1 MQSLIKLTRKW
12 KLHLKIVIV
21 VTATDENIKG
31 SPFNL
36 DVMPDQE
43 IKKVEVEDM
52 KSKIHE
58 KKQMRNEII
67 QNNKKLEEEVL
78 ALRKKLEQ
86 QADLAKIQVLEEHTK
101 MMEGETNQLKKQLEN
116 TLTRQHSL
124 HEEHIKPATAELER
138 QAQAK
143 STLAELRKA
152 LQLEMEEVK
161 LKVEELENSKTEIS
175 DHSRIANDLEESR
188 VHIEQRLEELNTQN
202 DDQKKKNHRLTIVLE
217 SELKEVKE
225 KLTQEEEFAKNLA
238 LARARLDLEV
248 HNLRKKITETQ
259 KIKAKLEE
267 ETKGK
272 NELESSKSKL
282 ETELLAL
289 KQQFVEENKA
299 RAKLEVELDELK
311 NQMTLKTGIRL
322 PSSPRTPDNLSPRG
336 QQLSPRTQQ
345 MSPRQRSGGPS
356 NNAASRPP
364 KHNSRS
370 QSVTVDANRTI
381 ATISSNDNEVY
392 QLPSSAEKTSQ
403 WVRTQSVA
411 GAPVVSAVTKLK
423 REAEENKS
431 MFRRNNS
438 MSTISSSGSGVSAPP
453 EELSFKDKLLLF
465 KASQENA
472 E

>member
-1 MQSLIKLTRKW
+1 
-12 KLHLKIVIV
+12 
-21 VTATDENIKG
+21 
-31 SPFNL
+31 
-36 DVMPDQE
+36 
-43 IKKVEVEDM
+43 
-52 KSKIHE
+52 
-58 KKQMRNEII
+58 
-67 QNNKKLEEEVL
+67 
-78 ALRKKLEQ
+78 
-86 QADLAKIQVLEEHTK
+86 
-101 MMEGETNQLKKQLEN
+101 MEGETNQLKKQLEN

-152 LQLEMEEVK
+152 LQLEMEEHT

-202 DDQKKKNHRLTIVLE
+202 DEQKKKNHRLTIVLE

-259 KIKAKLEE
+259 KVKAKLEE

-322 PSSPRTPDNLSPRG
+322 PSSPRTPDLSPRN

-345 MSPRQRSGGPS
+345 MSPRRTGAPS
-356 NNAASRPP
+356 NNAARPP

-381 ATISSNDNEVY
+381 ATISSNNDNEVY
-392 QLPSSAEKTSQ
+392 QLPPSAEKTSQ
-403 WVRTQSVA
+403 WARTQSVA
-411 GAPVVSAVTKLK
+411 GAPVVSAVSKLK

-438 MSTISSSGSGVSAPP
+438 MSTISSSMSSGGPPAPP
-453 EELSFKDKLLLF
+453 EELSFKDKLMLF

>member
-1 MQSLIKLTRKW
+1 
-12 KLHLKIVIV
+12 
-21 VTATDENIKG
+21 
-31 SPFNL
+31 
-36 DVMPDQE
+36 
-43 IKKVEVEDM
+43 
-52 KSKIHE
+52 
-58 KKQMRNEII
+58 
-67 QNNKKLEEEVL
+67 
-78 ALRKKLEQ
+78 
-86 QADLAKIQVLEEHTK
+86 
-101 MMEGETNQLKKQLEN
+101 
-116 TLTRQHSL
+116 
-124 HEEHIKPATAELER
+124 
-138 QAQAK
+138 
-143 STLAELRKA
+143 
-152 LQLEMEEVK
+152 
-161 LKVEELENSKTEIS
+161 
-175 DHSRIANDLEESR
+175 
-188 VHIEQRLEELNTQN
+188 
-202 DDQKKKNHRLTIVLE
+202 
-217 SELKEVKE
+217 
-225 KLTQEEEFAKNLA
+225 
-238 LARARLDLEV
+238 
-248 HNLRKKITETQ
+248 
-259 KIKAKLEE
+259 
-267 ETKGK
+267 
-272 NELESSKSKL
+272 
-282 ETELLAL
+282 
-289 KQQFVEENKA
+289 VEENKA